1 MSDLSVTEFSVL
13 GVLAEGPSHGFAL
26 ARELSGHGEVGRVYT
41 VRQPL
46 VYRALDR
53 LVEAGMAE
61 RMRTEEGDSGPQRV
75 IHRVTARGR
84 LRLNR
89 WLEEPVAHVRDV
101 RIELL
106 LKLTLLQRAGR
117 SPSRLIDAQR
127 RALRPTLEALDDH
140 TTDDHVEIWRRHN
153 ARAVGAYLD
162 ELARRYG

>member
-1 MSDLSVTEFSVL
+1 MSDLSVTECSVL
-13 GVLAEGPSHGFAL
+13 GVLAEGPNHGFAL
-26 ARELSGHGEVGRVYT
+26 ARELSEKGEVGRVYT

-61 RMRTEEGDSGPQRV
+61 RMRTEESDSGPQRV

-84 LRLNR
+84 HRLNR

-101 RIELL
+101 RIEFL
-106 LKLTLLQRAGR
+106 LKLTLLRRAGR
-117 SPSRLIDAQR
+117 SPSRLIDEQR
-127 RALRPTLEALDDH
+127 RALRPTLKALDDD

-153 ARAVGAYLD
+153 ARAVEAYLD
-162 ELARRYG
+162 ELARRYD

>member
-1 MSDLSVTEFSVL
+1 MPDLSVTEFSVL
-13 GVLAEGPSHGFAL
+13 GVLAESPNHGFAL
-26 ARELSGHGEVGRVYT
+26 ARELSGRGEVGRVYT

-61 RMRTEEGDSGPQRV
+61 RMRTEESDSGPQRV
-75 IHRVTARGR
+75 IHRVTAQGR
-84 LRLNR
+84 HQLNK

-117 SPSRLIDAQR
+117 SPSRLIDEQR
-127 RALRPTLEALDDH
+127 RALQPTLDALDDD
-140 TTDDHVEIWRRHN
+140 TTEDHVEIWRRHN
-153 ARAVGAYLD
+153 ARAVGAYLE
-162 ELARRYG
+162 ELAGRHD

>member
-1 MSDLSVTEFSVL
+1 MTDLSVTEFSVL
-13 GVLAEGPSHGFAL
+13 GVLAEGPNHGFAL
-26 ARELSGHGEVGRVYT
+26 ARELSGNGEVGRVYT

-53 LVEAGMAE
+53 LVEARMAE
-61 RMRTEEGDSGPQRV
+61 RMRTEDSDSGPQRV
-75 IHRVTARGR
+75 IHRVTVQGR
-84 LRLNR
+84 HHLDR

-117 SPSRLIDAQR
+117 SPSRLIDEQKR
-127 RALRPTLEALDDH
+127 TLRPTLDALDDD
-140 TTDDHVEIWRRHN
+140 TTEDHVEMWRRHN

-162 ELARRYG
+162 ELARRYD